1 MSKAHFLLSLS
12 QEMLKLLLHLYI
24 SLTGILE
31 GASFEH
37 IKMPQASYLLL
48 EQPKKDTGDLL

>member
-1 MSKAHFLLSLS
+1 MSKAHFLFAVS
-12 QEMLKLLLHLYI
+12 QKLLKLLLHLYI

-31 GASFEH
+31 GASFEPVE
-37 IKMPQASYLLL
+37 MAQASYLLL